1 MKSDRKKGLAYNEID
16 VGGGTIID
24 AKNTYPFS
32 AFLAAG
38 RIVNMMVRS
47 EDVPK
52 ELIQEMGTQ
61 LAVGQLARDAQFGN
75 DINNLLDILLN
86 QDPSARAASAR
97 GIAKIAGNF
106 TAGFTRPLD
115 AVNKT
120 VGFAMGTDTA
130 KDVRQADSAAETFSL
145 SASKYMDNIFEM
157 FDDKIDGITG
167 EELRVATREGDVY
180 DANPFA
186 RIFGL
191 TILPGRTATE
201 KAYSMAEM
209 FPWQASERTKV
220 AGYDR
225 AFNTMI
231 APVLEKKA
239 QRLLRRKDF
248 KEGSL
253 TQKRESLRRMVSDTK
268 GEYRKYMKAGGTG
281 IENAKLALAMTAE
294 KRYTKEVR
302 REAKRLLKERRGI
315 EVSDPL
321 DMSYQELALYI
332 EYIDYL
338 DGIYDAMS
346 RM

>member
-1 MKSDRKKGLAYNEID
+1 
-16 VGGGTIID
+16 
-24 AKNTYPFS
+24 
-32 AFLAAG
+32 
-38 RIVNMMVRS
+38 
-47 EDVPK
+47 
-52 ELIQEMGTQ
+52 
-61 LAVGQLARDAQFGN
+61 
-75 DINNLLDILLN
+75 
-86 QDPSARAASAR
+86 
-97 GIAKIAGNF
+97 
-106 TAGFTRPLD
+106 
-115 AVNKT
+115 
-120 VGFAMGTDTA
+120 
-130 KDVRQADSAAETFSL
+130 
-145 SASKYMDNIFEM
+145 
-157 FDDKIDGITG
+157 
-167 EELRVATREGDVY
+167 
-180 DANPFA
+180 
-186 RIFGL
+186 
-191 TILPGRTATE
+191 
-201 KAYSMAEM
+201 M

-239 QRLLRRKDF
+239 QRLLRTKAF
-248 KEGSL
+248 KEGNL

-294 KRYTKEVR
+294 KKVSKEVR

-315 EVSDPL
+315 EVTDPL